1 MVRAN
6 KDQVRSVSARLLVV
20 AALVAAVT
28 ASLLVAGPVAAK
40 NLPSTIYVD
49 KSGGYRL
56 TIPTKWQVIPHS
68 LADVKKK
75 VAQLKKQKKADL
87 ASVYSS
93 YISTAD
99 ARKELAEFRFRA
111 FMWPALP
118 SPVPTDVSLRIQP
131 IAKTYKVADLPA
143 IGASFVENM
152 ASPGATISK
161 PELLKLPAGSA
172 ILITGTVPL
181 PKEFQG
187 AKTGFTLILMLRPGR
202 LYMLSFRI
210 DSRAAADAKI
220 FTSIASLFR
229 FV

>member
-1 MVRAN
+1 VRVATP
-6 KDQVRSVSARLLVV
+6 RLLVI
-20 AALVAAVT
+20 AGLVLAVT
-28 ASLLVAGPVAAK
+28 ASLLAAGQAGAK

-49 KSGGYRL
+49 KGGGYRI
-56 TIPTKWQVIPHS
+56 TIPKTWQVIPPS
-68 LADVKKK
+68 LAAVKKK

-93 YISTAD
+93 YISTAS
-99 ARKELAEFRFRA
+99 ARKELSEFRFRA

-131 IAKTYKVADLPA
+131 VSKTYKTADLPA
-143 IGASFVENM
+143 IGASFAKNM
-152 ASPGATISK
+152 SSPGAKIAE
-161 PELLKLPAGSA
+161 PQLLKLPAGSA

-187 AKTGFTLILMLRPGR
+187 AKTGFTLVLLLRPGR

>member
-1 MVRAN
+1 MA
-6 KDQVRSVSARLLVV
+6 VV
-20 AALVAAVT
+20 AVT
-28 ASLLVAGPVAAK
+28 ASLLVADPAAAK

-49 KSGGYRL
+49 KSSGYRI
-56 TIPTKWQVIPHS
+56 TIPSKWQVIPPS
-68 LADVKKK
+68 LAAVKTKI
-75 VAQLKKQKKADL
+75 AQLKKQKKTDL

-93 YISTAD
+93 YIGTAS
-99 ARKELAEFRFRA
+99 AREDLRNFRFRA

-131 IAKTYKVADLPA
+131 VAKTYKVADLPA
-143 IGASFVENM
+143 IGASFAKNM
-152 ASPGATISK
+152 ASPGAKISK
-161 PELLKLPAGSA
+161 PQLLKLPAGNA

-181 PKEFQG
+181 PKAFQG

>member
-1 MVRAN
+1 VRVAR
-6 KDQVRSVSARLLVV
+6 VRLLIVP
-20 AALVAAVT
+20 ALLLAVT
-28 ASLLVAGPVAAK
+28 ASLAVAGTASAK

-49 KSGGYRL
+49 KSGGYRI
-56 TIPTKWQVIPHS
+56 TVPKTWQVVPPVLS
-68 LADVKKK
+68 LVKKK
-75 VAQLKKQKKADL
+75 VATLKKQKKADL

-93 YISTAD
+93 YIATAGLQ
-99 ARKELAEFRFRA
+99 KELSQFRFRA

-118 SPVPTDVSLRIQP
+118 SPVPTDVSVRIQQV
-131 IAKTYKVADLPA
+131 AKKYKDADLPA
-143 IGASFVENM
+143 IGATFAKTM
-152 ASPGATISK
+152 ASPGAKIAA
-161 PELLKLPAGSA
+161 PQQLKLPSGKA

>member
-1 MVRAN
+1 MRVVSVRTF
-6 KDQVRSVSARLLVV
+6 VV
-20 AALVAAVT
+20 AILVLAVT
-28 ASLLVAGPVAAK
+28 SSLLVAGVASAK

-49 KSGGYRL
+49 KSGGYRI
-56 TIPTKWQVIPHS
+56 TIPKTWQVIPPS
-68 LADVKKK
+68 VPVVKKK
-75 VAQLKKQKKADL
+75 IATLKKQKKTDL

-93 YISTAD
+93 YISTAA
-99 ARKELAEFRFRA
+99 ARKELTDFRFRA

-131 IAKTYKVADLPA
+131 VAKTYKAKDLPA
-143 IGASFVENM
+143 IGASFAKNM
-152 ASPGATISK
+152 ASPGAKIDK
-161 PELLKLPAGSA
+161 PQLLKLPAGQA
-172 ILITGTVPL
+172 VLITGTVPL

-187 AKTGFTLILMLRPGR
+187 AKTGFTLILMLKPGR

-210 DSRAAADAKI
+210 DSRAAADAKV

>member
-1 MVRAN
+1 M
-6 KDQVRSVSARLLVV
+6 V
-20 AALVAAVT
+20 AALVLAVAA
-28 ASLLVAGPVAAK
+28 SLVAGAASAK

-49 KSGGYRL
+49 KSGGYRI
-56 TIPTKWQVIPHS
+56 TIPKTWQVIPPS
-68 LADVKKK
+68 VPIIKKK
-75 VAQLKKQKKADL
+75 IATLKKQKKADL

-93 YISTAD
+93 YISTAG
-99 ARKELAEFRFRA
+99 ARKEVGDFRFRA

-131 IAKTYKVADLPA
+131 VAKTYKAADLPA
-143 IGASFVENM
+143 IGASFAKNM
-152 ASPGATISK
+152 ASPGAKIDK
-161 PELLKLPAGSA
+161 PQLLKLPSGQAV
-172 ILITGTVPL
+172 LITGTVPL

-187 AKTGFTLILMLRPGR
+187 AKTGFTLILMLRPGK

-210 DSRAAADAKI
+210 DSRAAPDAKV